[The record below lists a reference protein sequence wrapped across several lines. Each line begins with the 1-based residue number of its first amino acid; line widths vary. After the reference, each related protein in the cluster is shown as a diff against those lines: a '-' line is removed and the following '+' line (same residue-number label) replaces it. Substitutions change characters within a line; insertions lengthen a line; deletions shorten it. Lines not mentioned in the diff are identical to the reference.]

1 MSDRIKN
8 IVKETIKRLKESS
21 STGGGGASM
30 SPGTGPQYAAK
41 YAYKL
46 TGYEPVDESNIGASL
61 GPGPKAGPEGV
72 KDNYYVKTW
81 KYKLV
86 PKKIKNSDL
95 EVKELF
101 ENEPTEADKFQQERI
116 KAFSTIENGL
126 NSLSPMISNAKN
138 QTIEFYQNNPGSSE
152 IIISTDLIL
161 EYIEDIKKLLKGEEN
176 ENP

>member
-1 MSDRIKN
+1 MSDRVKN
-8 IVKETIKRLKESS
+8 IVKETIKKLKEGS
-21 STGGGGASM
+21 STGSGGASM
-30 SPGTGPQYAAK
+30 TPGNGPQYAAK

-46 TGYEPVDESNIGASL
+46 TGYKPVDESGATL

-81 KYKLV
+81 NYKLV
-86 PKKIKNSDL
+86 PKKIKGSGL
-95 EVKELF
+95 EVKKLF
-101 ENEPTEADKFQQERI
+101 EKNEPTETDKFQENRL
-116 KAFSTIENGL
+116 KAFEDIEAEL

-138 QTIEFYQNNPGSSE
+138 QTIEFYQSNPGSSE

-161 EYIEDIKKLLKGEEN
+161 EYIQDIKKLLKGEEN

>member
-1 MSDRIKN
+1 MSDRVKN
-8 IVKETIKRLKESS
+8 IVKETVKKLREES

-30 SPGTGPQYAAK
+30 SPGTGPQYATK

-72 KDNYYVKTW
+72 KDNYYVKAW

-86 PKKIKNSDL
+86 PKKIKKSGL
-95 EVKELF
+95 EVKHLF

-116 KAFSTIENGL
+116 NAFGKIEKEL
-126 NSLSPMISNAKN
+126 NSLSPMLSNAKN

-152 IIISTDLIL
+152 IIISTDLIS

>member
-8 IVKETIKRLKESS
+8 IVKETIKKLKEES

-30 SPGTGPQYAAK
+30 SPGNGPQYGAK

-46 TGYEPVDESNIGASL
+46 TGYKPVDESSATL

-81 KYKLV
+81 NYKLV
-86 PKKIKNSDL
+86 PKKIKGSGL
-95 EVKELF
+95 EVKKLF
-101 ENEPTEADKFQQERI
+101 EEDTTDTFQQERL
-116 KAFSTIENGL
+116 KAFEDIENEL

-138 QTIEFYQNNPGSSE
+138 QTVEFYQENPGSNE

-161 EYIEDIKKLLKGEEN
+161 EYIQDIKKLLKGEEN

>member
-1 MSDRIKN
+1 MSNRIKN
-8 IVKETIKRLKESS
+8 IVKETIKKLKETS

-30 SPGTGPQYAAK
+30 TSGTGPQYGAK

-46 TGYEPVDESNIGASL
+46 TGYKPVDESGANL

-72 KDNYYVKTW
+72 KDNYYVKAW

-86 PKKIKNSDL
+86 PDKIKGSGL
-95 EVKELF
+95 EVKKLF
-101 ENEPTEADKFQQERI
+101 EKDESSEIDKFQQERI
-116 KAFSTIENGL
+116 NAFKTVEDEL

-138 QTIEFYQNNPGSSE
+138 QTIEFYSENPGSNE
-152 IIISTDLIL
+152 VIISTDLIL
-161 EYIEDIKKLLKGEEN
+161 EYIQDIKKLLKGEEN